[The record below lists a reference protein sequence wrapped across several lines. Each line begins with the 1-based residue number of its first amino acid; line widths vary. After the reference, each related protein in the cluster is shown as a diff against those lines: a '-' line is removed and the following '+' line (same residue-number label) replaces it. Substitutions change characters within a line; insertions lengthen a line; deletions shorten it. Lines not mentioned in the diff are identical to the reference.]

1 MTIESDLVTMTLLS
15 SWMRPWYKTD
25 ELVGDEMMLKAEMR
39 MGLRM
44 KIGPKILVYIGLRMK
59 ICLSALS
66 SSFPMVSH

>member
-44 KIGPKILVYIGLRMK
+44 KIGPGILVCIGQGMK